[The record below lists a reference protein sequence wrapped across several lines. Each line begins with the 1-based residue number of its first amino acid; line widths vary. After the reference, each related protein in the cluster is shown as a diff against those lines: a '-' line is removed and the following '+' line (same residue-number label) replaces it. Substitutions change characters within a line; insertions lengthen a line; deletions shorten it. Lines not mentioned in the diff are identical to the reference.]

1 MQVITRGR
9 NTTAKGL
16 TFLSVILVL
25 AVLRHVSR
33 VTTFSDKAEADS
45 SLPQSGGRRSL
56 GFGLRSPQK
65 ATVTKPC
72 LEHVSLQPPAVSA
85 GGGAM
90 ADIKRIL
97 ADRAHISDYVQSC
110 DFQSQKHA
118 KTPGDKT
125 RGIVI
130 PSAGHDMFAH
140 TWVVVTVLRETLNC
154 TLPIEVI
161 YNGQEE
167 LDVSLAKSLKVG
179 IVLATP
185 VAEAYP
191 LCKPLAKA
199 YPLLRQSLGSTVFK
213 VLDTVSNAFCDL
225 TVKHCI
231 MPELSLSLPCV

>member
-1 MQVITRGR
+1 M
-9 NTTAKGL
+9 
-16 TFLSVILVL
+16 ILVL

-33 VTTFSDKAEADS
+33 VTTFSDTAEADS
-45 SLPQSGGRRSL
+45 SLTQSGGRRSL
-56 GFGLRSPQK
+56 GFGLRTPQK
-65 ATVTKPC
+65 ATIIKQC
-72 LEHVSLQPPAVSA
+72 LQHVSLQPPAVSA

-110 DFQSQKHA
+110 DFQSQRQT
-118 KTPGDKT
+118 KTPGNKT

-167 LDVSLAKSLKVG
+167 LDVNLAKSLEVG
-179 IVLATP
+179 IVLFNP
-185 VAEAYP
+185 LSEAYP
-191 LCKPLAKA
+191 FCKPLAQA
-199 YPLLRQSLGSTVFK
+199 HFLLRQSLGSTAFK
-213 VLDTVSNAFCDL
+213 VLDTVSNGLCD
-225 TVKHCI
+225 V
-231 MPELSLSLPCV
+231 

>member
-1 MQVITRGR
+1 MQVFTRGR
-9 NTTAKGL
+9 NSTAKGL

-33 VTTFSDKAEADS
+33 VTTFSDAAKADS
-45 SLPQSGGRRSL
+45 NRTQSSGRRGL
-56 GFGLRSPQK
+56 GFGLRP
-65 ATVTKPC
+65 ATVTKQC
-72 LEHVSLQPPAVSA
+72 LEHVSLQPPAVSV

-97 ADRAHISDYVQSC
+97 ADCAHISDYVQSC
-110 DFQSQKHA
+110 DFQSQRHA
-118 KTPGDKT
+118 KTTGNRV

-167 LDVSLAKSLKVG
+167 LDVSLAESLKVG
-179 IVLATP
+179 VVWL
-185 VAEAYP
+185 AEAY
-191 LCKPLAKA
+191 
-199 YPLLRQSLGSTVFK
+199 S
-213 VLDTVSNAFCDL
+213 
-225 TVKHCI
+225 
-231 MPELSLSLPCV
+231 